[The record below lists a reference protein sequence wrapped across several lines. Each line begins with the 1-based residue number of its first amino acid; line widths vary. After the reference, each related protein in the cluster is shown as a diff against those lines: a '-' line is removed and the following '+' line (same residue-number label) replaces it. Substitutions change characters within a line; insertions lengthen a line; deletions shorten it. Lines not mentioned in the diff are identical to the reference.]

1 MSTTIAVHR
10 LTQADLAAL
19 ATGRGGPSALRVLQA
34 GQLGKHMLL
43 LREVVRT
50 AEALGGD
57 EAGAA
62 RRSYNV
68 IAAAEAREP
77 VITRRVLAY
86 PPIGSWGVNCLA
98 GLRAGVPAGEAG
110 LAHLAAIGAVVA
122 LRVGIAC
129 ELRVPAPGGRAVL
142 PTLGVALVPAEHAT
156 VRVTAEAAAVHG
168 GGACVPVPDRPE
180 LDAPG
185 WQGLRRLSA
194 EHAGVRLEVSLDDL
208 DPFRD
213 SEGLGVAPRLGAAEV
228 AQWQGRLERVWRLLV
243 DTAPGYAEAMASG
256 LRCVVPLRQVEPGRG
271 VSATS
276 GHAFGAVF
284 MTPPPD
290 DLPFLVGL
298 LHEYQHSKLNAL
310 LHLVDLHDG
319 DDARYYSPWRDDPRP
334 LDGLLHGAYAYL
346 AVADFWR
353 LRAMADG
360 RDGDRGR
367 DLARFEF
374 LRWREA
380 IVRSTRAL
388 HASGRLTASGAAFVA
403 RMGAHARSWA
413 AGTVPAQTRRWAQ
426 DALTDHRVAW
436 RARNVRVDGAAAD
449 LLARDWLAGRPPSA
463 RLVAATVRIRSP
475 LPRSPLGV
483 RNDRLEMV
491 QRRLGGEAFSG
502 GLIGDVAYAD
512 GDFAAAAAAFRTRV
526 AQEPDRAEAWA
537 GLALTDPAAGRWKAP
552 ELVAAVYRRVL
563 ARGLAAPDLDALSS
577 WLAGVDV
584 SVADW

>member
-213 SEGLGVAPRLGAAEV
+213 SEGRIGLLAIRRR
-228 AQWQGRLERVWRLLV
+228 GRRS
-243 DTAPGYAEAMASG
+243 D
-256 LRCVVPLRQVEPGRG
+256 LRCHEPRRGTPRRWRAGCAAWSRCGR
-271 VSATS
+271 SS
-276 GHAFGAVF
+276 RGAV
-284 MTPPPD
+284 
-290 DLPFLVGL
+290 
-298 LHEYQHSKLNAL
+298 S
-310 LHLVDLHDG
+310 
-319 DDARYYSPWRDDPRP
+319 RPRP
-334 LDGLLHGAYAYL
+334 G
-346 AVADFWR
+346 
-353 LRAMADG
+353 
-360 RDGDRGR
+360 
-367 DLARFEF
+367 
-374 LRWREA
+374 
-380 IVRSTRAL
+380 TR
-388 HASGRLTASGAAFVA
+388 
-403 RMGAHARSWA
+403 
-413 AGTVPAQTRRWAQ
+413 
-426 DALTDHRVAW
+426 
-436 RARNVRVDGAAAD
+436 
-449 LLARDWLAGRPPSA
+449 SA
-463 RLVAATVRIRSP
+463 RCS
-475 LPRSPLGV
+475 
-483 RNDRLEMV
+483 
-491 QRRLGGEAFSG
+491 
-502 GLIGDVAYAD
+502 
-512 GDFAAAAAAFRTRV
+512 
-526 AQEPDRAEAWA
+526 
-537 GLALTDPAAGRWKAP
+537 
-552 ELVAAVYRRVL
+552 
-563 ARGLAAPDLDALSS
+563 
-577 WLAGVDV
+577 
-584 SVADW
+584 